1 MLEFSY
7 LEEISVL
14 SKFPLFVKQIIAF
27 SGHYTEKRLINMT
40 NIA

>member
-1 MLEFSY
+1 MSEFNY

-14 SKFPLFVKQIIAF
+14 SKILLFVKKIIAF
-27 SGHYTEKRLINMT
+27 SDHYTEKRLINMT